1 MHPGVCRNQ
10 ERLAIEDKRIALPTR
25 EQSKGRTMKTIRL
38 WDTPL
43 RLFHWL
49 LATAVVAAF
58 ATGLS
63 GGNLMVWH
71 GRIGVLIAA
80 LLAFRLTWGMVG
92 STYARFRTFVRGPAT
107 IAAYLRGRWQG
118 IGHNPLGALSVL
130 GMLAILTAQLLSGLA
145 ASDDIAFQG
154 PYNILAS
161 KETEQLATF
170 LHKQLIWL
178 LGVLI
183 GLHLMAIVYYTR
195 VRKENLIQPMLTG
208 TKILPAEHPAEEARG
223 GGWVALAFALL
234 TAIGAGWVAAGG
246 PVAYLAPAP
255 APVTE
260 TPNW

>member
-1 MHPGVCRNQ
+1 
-10 ERLAIEDKRIALPTR
+10 
-25 EQSKGRTMKTIRL
+25 MKTIRL

-49 LATAVVAAF
+49 LVAAVVVAF

-107 IAAYLRGRWQG
+107 IRTYLRGRWQG

-130 GMLAILTAQLLSGLA
+130 GLLAMLSAQLASGLA

-161 KETEQLATF
+161 KETEQLATL
-170 LHKQLIWL
+170 LHKRLIWL
-178 LGVLI
+178 LGGLI
-183 GLHLMAIVYYTR
+183 GLHLAAIVYYTR

-208 TKILPAEHPAEEARG
+208 NKIVPAEHPVEEARG
-223 GGWVALAFALL
+223 GGRVALAFALL
-234 TAIGAGWVAAGG
+234 TAVGVGWIAAGG
-246 PVAYLAPAP
+246 PVAYLAPPPTP
-255 APVTE
+255 AAE
-260 TPNW
+260 TPSW